1 MESHFT
7 KLIVLQAHENV
18 FHSGLE
24 ITLANV
30 RLNYS
35 INKGR
40 LFVKKRIETMLCMK
54 TN

>member
-7 KLIVLQAHENV
+7 KLIVLRPHENV

-24 ITLANV
+24 STLANV
-30 RLNYS
+30 RLNYW

-40 LFVKKRIETMLCMK
+40 KFVKKELK
-54 TN
+54 